1 MFTLYRIVK
10 RSVAESVPD
19 RASVHTRNAVCEAV
33 SIPEHNCSAPLL
45 KVERSVSDR
54 FLKRSESSLN
64 TLSDLKLQQNL
75 VLVNNLLKSEGSV
88 GNCMRDR
95 ACVHT
100 ENASEQFLLRNRT
113 LILVH
118 TVSEQLLKRSKNLS
132 GTV

>member
-1 MFTLYRIVK
+1 MK
-10 RSVAESVPD
+10 RSVAESVSD
-19 RASVHTRNAVCEAV
+19 RASVHTRNAAFEAV
-33 SIPEHNCSAPLL
+33 SALEQNFSTQLL

-64 TLSDLKLQQNL
+64 TLSKQKLQRNL
-75 VLVNNLLKSEGSV
+75 VLVNDLLKSKGSV
-88 GNCMRDR
+88 ANCMTDR

-100 ENASEQFLLRNRT
+100 GNASEQFLLRNKT